1 MKKAVVIQHVA
12 MEGPARIAELC
23 LERNVAVEVRHV
35 YRGEAV
41 PREVGADEA
50 LIVMGGGMGVGDLDD
65 ARYPFLR
72 PEAALIASALGAGRP
87 VLGVCLGSQLLAHA
101 AGARVYPHTVVEEGR
116 AVPVREVGWG
126 PLTWHGR
133 AREPV
138 LAGLRDEE
146 TVLHW
151 HGDTFDLPPG
161 AVHLA
166 SSPVCKHQA
175 FRIGPR
181 VYGLQFH
188 VEVDGPMACRWAEE
202 DADYVRS
209 ARGPQ
214 GPALVIEESKRLAA
228 GARAAGDRLIRNILD
243 AMAA

>member
-12 MEGPARIAELC
+12 MEGPARIADLC
-23 LERNVAVEVRHV
+23 VERDVAVEVRHV
-35 YRGEAV
+35 YRGDAV
-41 PREVGADEA
+41 PGEVGADEA

-72 PEAALIASALGAGRP
+72 PEVALIASALDAGRP
-87 VLGVCLGSQLLAHA
+87 VLGVCLGAQLLAHA
-101 AGARVYPHTVVEEGR
+101 AGARVYPNTVTTAGR
-116 AVPVREVGWG
+116 VTPVREVGWG
-126 PLTWHGR
+126 RLAFHGR
-133 AREPV
+133 DREPV

-151 HGDTFDLPPG
+151 HGDTFDLPSE

-166 SSPVCKHQA
+166 SSALCKNQA
-175 FRIGPR
+175 FRIGTR

-202 DADYVRS
+202 DAAYVRS
-209 ARGPQ
+209 ARGPD
-214 GPALVIEESKRLAA
+214 GPALVIEESKHLAEA
-228 GARAAGDRLIRNILD
+228 ARVAGDRLIRNILQ
-243 AMAA
+243 AMSA